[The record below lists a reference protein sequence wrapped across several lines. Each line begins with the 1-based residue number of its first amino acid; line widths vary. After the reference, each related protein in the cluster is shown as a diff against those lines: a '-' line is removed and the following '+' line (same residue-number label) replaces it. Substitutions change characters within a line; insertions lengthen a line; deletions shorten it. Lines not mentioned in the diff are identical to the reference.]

1 MSKNRNASASIEQ
14 PKGKLG
20 VLLVGLGAV
29 STTFIAG
36 VAAIKRGIAEP
47 IGSSPVVSDE
57 REVAMMKE
65 LQFAAIL
72 CVTVGVLA
80 ASAQSPPQTSQPD
93 PKACAPG
100 ERLEPPGRQQSPSDT
115 TGQADN
121 NPSERLERTDGVLC
135 PPSNVD
141 PQIRAPTPDAGTLK
155 VIPPP
160 GTPGGKS
167 DIRPK

>member
-1 MSKNRNASASIEQ
+1 MRRAALRNPSEHQ
-14 PKGKLG
+14 
-20 VLLVGLGAV
+20 LV
-29 STTFIAG
+29 FPE
-36 VAAIKRGIAEP
+36 K
-47 IGSSPVVSDE
+47 
-57 REVAMMKE
+57 EVAMTRE
-65 LQFAAIL
+65 LQLATIL

-100 ERLEPPGRQQSPSDT
+100 ERLEPPGPTGRQQSPSDT
-115 TGQADN
+115 TGQADS
-121 NPSERLERTDGVLC
+121 NPSERLARTDGVLC
-135 PPSNVD
+135 PPNNVD

>member
-1 MSKNRNASASIEQ
+1 M
-14 PKGKLG
+14 
-20 VLLVGLGAV
+20 
-29 STTFIAG
+29 T
-36 VAAIKRGIAEP
+36 
-47 IGSSPVVSDE
+47 
-57 REVAMMKE
+57 KE
-65 LQFAAIL
+65 LQLATIL

-100 ERLEPPGRQQSPSDT
+100 ERLETPGPKGRESAPSDT

-121 NPSERLERTDGVLC
+121 TPSERLGRTDGVLC

-141 PQIRAPTPDAGTLK
+141 PKIRAPTPDAGTLQ

>member
-1 MSKNRNASASIEQ
+1 MTR
-14 PKGKLG
+14 
-20 VLLVGLGAV
+20 
-29 STTFIAG
+29 
-36 VAAIKRGIAEP
+36 
-47 IGSSPVVSDE
+47 
-57 REVAMMKE
+57 E
-65 LQFAAIL
+65 LQLATIL

-100 ERLEPPGRQQSPSDT
+100 ERLETPGPKGREPAPSDT

-121 NPSERLERTDGVLC
+121 TPSERLGRTDGVLC

-141 PQIRAPTPDAGTLK
+141 PQIRAPTPDAGSMK

-167 DIRPK
+167 DVRPK

>member
-1 MSKNRNASASIEQ
+1 MRSAGLRNPLHHRS
-14 PKGKLG
+14 L
-20 VLLVGLGAV
+20 
-29 STTFIAG
+29 
-36 VAAIKRGIAEP
+36 
-47 IGSSPVVSDE
+47 SPAK
-57 REVAMMKE
+57 REVLMTRE
-65 LQFAAIL
+65 LQLAAIL
-72 CVTVGVLA
+72 CAMVGVLA

-100 ERLEPPGRQQSPSDT
+100 ERLETPGPKGREPAPSDT

-121 NPSERLERTDGVLC
+121 TPSERLGRTDGVLC

-141 PQIRAPTPDAGTLK
+141 PQIRAPAPDAGSMK

-167 DIRPK
+167 DVRPK

>member
-1 MSKNRNASASIEQ
+1 MRRAALRNPPDHQ
-14 PKGKLG
+14 
-20 VLLVGLGAV
+20 LV
-29 STTFIAG
+29 FPD
-36 VAAIKRGIAEP
+36 K
-47 IGSSPVVSDE
+47 
-57 REVAMMKE
+57 EVAMTKE
-65 LQFAAIL
+65 LQLATIL

-100 ERLEPPGRQQSPSDT
+100 ERLETPGPKGREPAPSDT

-121 NPSERLERTDGVLC
+121 TPSERLGRTDGVLC

-155 VIPPP
+155 VIPAP

>member
-1 MSKNRNASASIEQ
+1 MTR
-14 PKGKLG
+14 
-20 VLLVGLGAV
+20 
-29 STTFIAG
+29 
-36 VAAIKRGIAEP
+36 
-47 IGSSPVVSDE
+47 
-57 REVAMMKE
+57 E
-65 LQFAAIL
+65 LQFAAL
-72 CVTVGVLA
+72 LSVTVGVLA

-100 ERLEPPGRQQSPSDT
+100 ERLEPPGPTGRQQGPSDT
-115 TGQADN
+115 TGQADS
-121 NPSERLERTDGVLC
+121 NPSERLARTDGVLC